1 MTRGGE
7 AMAQPFVYTALGDS
21 ITAGYNAPRRRG
33 YAHRLTKRLKHQG
46 LPAKLYTICKKGW
59 TSGDLLQASAWPW
72 ARRAIRNAHLITVYV
87 GGNDLIF
94 AHVKY
99 LLTRNPKVFS
109 QTITV
114 YGNNLQH
121 LYKQIRRLSSA
132 PVYALNLY
140 NPFPFSALPNTWVP
154 ALNQMT
160 ADVSAHWDITV
171 VNIHELFQGTEPL
184 LIDGYQ
190 TGRLENY
197 VPIISKN
204 PVHPNERGHEQIA
217 QVLWETV
224 SD

>member
-1 MTRGGE
+1 
-7 AMAQPFVYTALGDS
+7 MAQPFVYTALGDS

-33 YAHRLTKRLKHQG
+33 YAHRLTRRLKYQG
-46 LPAKLYTICKKGW
+46 LPAKLYTICMKGW
-59 TSGDLLQASAWPW
+59 TSGDLLFASAWPSN
-72 ARRAIRNAHLITVYV
+72 RLAIRNAHLITVYV

-99 LLTRNPKVFS
+99 LLTRNPNVFS
-109 QTITV
+109 QVIAT

-121 LYKQIRRLSSA
+121 LYKRIRRLSSA

-140 NPFPFSALPNTWVP
+140 NPFPHSVLPNTLVP

-160 ADVSAHWDITV
+160 ADVSARWDITV
-171 VNIHELFQGTEPL
+171 VNIYESFQGMEPL

-197 VPIISKN
+197 VPIISRN
-204 PVHPNERGHEQIA
+204 PVHPNEHGHEQIA
-217 QVLWETV
+217 RELWETI